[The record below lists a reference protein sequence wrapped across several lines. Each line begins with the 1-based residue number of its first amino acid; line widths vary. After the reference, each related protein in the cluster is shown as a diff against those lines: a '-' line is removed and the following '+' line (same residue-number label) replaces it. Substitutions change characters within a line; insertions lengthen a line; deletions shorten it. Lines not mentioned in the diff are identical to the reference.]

1 MLVIYLKI
9 IIGGGCKMSM
19 YEDFVRDYP
28 ARCIDVLEHFY
39 EQAIVKDREVTLLL
53 MATAGGFVMP
63 YERLKDGQKFEQ
75 PELDR
80 TTHKEQMKRLE
91 DELNRSIKNSTVFGE
106 IIGKWRYGVPG
117 EKHDIDN
124 VLRIAESAKPI
135 HREKLV
141 STAIKIVR
149 HSIAHGNVLAIRS
162 PRDQIQD
169 LVFVSRDSNRDITSA
184 HLIVLTPGDLREFLL
199 HWFKLL
205 ERISQKDA
213 LKLLDSIA
221 I

>member
-1 MLVIYLKI
+1 
-9 IIGGGCKMSM
+9 MSM

-28 ARCIDVLEHFY
+28 ARCIDVLEKFY
-39 EQAIVKDREVTLLL
+39 EQAIVEDREVTLLL

-63 YERLKDGQKFEQ
+63 YERLREGQPNSTEGQSIEQ

-80 TTHKEQMKRLE
+80 VTHKEKMKRLK
-91 DELNRSIKNSTVFGE
+91 DELNRSIKNSTILGDT
-106 IIGKWRYGVPG
+106 ISKWRYGVPG

-124 VLRIAESAKPI
+124 VLSIAESAKPI
-135 HREKLV
+135 HKEKFV
-141 STAIKIVR
+141 STAIKIIR
-149 HSIAHGNVLAIRS
+149 HSIAHGNVLVIRS
-162 PRDQIQD
+162 PRGQIQD
-169 LVFVSRDSNRDITSA
+169 LVFVSRDGNKDVISV
-184 HLIVLTPGDLREFLL
+184 HLIVLTPGELREFLL

-213 LKLLDSIA
+213 LRLLDSVA